1 MEAFVRSGGRRG
13 ATRELALE
21 LSGVDEASAAQVLA
35 LRALNGCEG
44 MKALSVFGRVDPYAL
59 IPVPGRGRCVP
70 RQRHGRRSTD

>member
-59 IPVPGRGRCVP
+59 ILSRAWQVRSSSTP
-70 RQRHGRRSTD
+70 RQTFH